1 MAWWALQAAHKQLVA
16 ECGEKMDTWIVSRK
30 PIGVYKPSQ
39 SDPNA
44 LEVCVCVCV
53 IHLQTRDLICVPHK
67 HVVFFYKAH
76 IMAGQVTPTQ
86 GIEDFA
92 WLTKQ
97 EIKQQVDETYWENT
111 KDMLSDF

>member
-1 MAWWALQAAHKQLVA
+1 MVKKWTPGLLA
-16 ECGEKMDTWIVSRK
+16 ESLSEYTSHLNLTLTLSR
-30 PIGVYKPSQ
+30 
-39 SDPNA
+39 
-44 LEVCVCVCV
+44 CVCVCV
-53 IHLQTRDLICVPHK
+53 IHLQTRDFICVPHK